1 MVAVTNVCREAEIR
15 VRLSASAIY
24 RDVRQA
30 ASITCRLSEVR
41 CRLLVF
47 YVG

>member
-1 MVAVTNVCREAEIR
+1 MVAVSNVGMEAEIR
-15 VRLSASAIY
+15 VRLPASVIY
-24 RDVRQA
+24 RDEMQA
-30 ASITCRLSEVR
+30 ASIACRLSEVR